1 MPKTTPWEDTPMSI
15 EVTKLGFTYPES
27 RTETLRGLSFSV
39 QPGRIYGFLGP
50 SGAGKSTT
58 QKILY
63 RLLTDYSGSVKV
75 AGREI
80 TAWGREIYAAMGIGF
95 ETPSLYLKLTGRE
108 NLEFARALHDA
119 ARPPRSDRGPGVGS
133 GRRSTPAPTLTID
146 DAAGR
151 LGLADAIDDR
161 VETYSKGMRMRLA
174 FIRAVLHRP
183 PLLFLDEPT
192 SGLDPSWARRIKD
205 WILELR
211 AAGTVTFLTTHS
223 MELADDLCD
232 TVGFLV
238 DGSLMAQESPAALK
252 QRYGRPGIVVR
263 GLSPDGQS
271 VEADVSYEDAL
282 RAALG
287 ELAGL
292 ARITRI
298 TNREVSLE
306 QVFLEV
312 TGRSLAPR
320 GAVVETAPD
329 YEQERRTPTEVWG

>member
-1 MPKTTPWEDTPMSI
+1 MPISATFDDTPMSI
-15 EVTKLGFTYPES
+15 KASELGFTYPGS
-27 RTETLRGLSFSV
+27 RRETLRGLSFSV
-39 QPGRIYGFLGP
+39 QPGQIYGFLGP

-63 RLLTDYSGSVKV
+63 RLLSNYSGSVKV
-75 AGREI
+75 ADREI

-119 ARPPRSDRGPGVGS
+119 ARPSRPGLDRGS
-133 GRRSTPAPTLTID
+133 RSTPASALTID
-146 DAAGR
+146 DAADR
-151 LGLADAIDDR
+151 LGLAEAIDDR

-183 PLLFLDEPT
+183 HLLFLDEPT

-211 AAGTVTFLTTHS
+211 EAGTVTFLTTHS
-223 MELADDLCD
+223 MELADELCD

-238 DGSLMAQESPAALK
+238 DGSLMAQESPEALK
-252 QRYGRPGIVVR
+252 QRYGRPGVVVR
-263 GLSPDGQS
+263 GVSSDGQTM
-271 VEADVSYEDAL
+271 EMDVSYEDAL
-282 RAALG
+282 RSALG
-287 ELAGL
+287 ELAGVT
-292 ARITRI
+292 RITRI

-306 QVFLEV
+306 QVFLKV
-312 TGRSLAPR
+312 TGRSLQPR
-320 GAVVETAPD
+320 ETVS
-329 YEQERRTPTEVWG
+329 EGGQERSAPVEVGD